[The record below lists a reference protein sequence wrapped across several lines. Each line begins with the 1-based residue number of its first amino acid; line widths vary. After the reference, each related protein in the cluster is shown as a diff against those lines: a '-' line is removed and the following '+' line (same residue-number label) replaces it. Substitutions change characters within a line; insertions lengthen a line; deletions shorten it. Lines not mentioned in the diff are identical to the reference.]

1 MLREPAP
8 PSSLRATCHAP
19 CRNQLD
25 SPEQVPTMLGGRGRE
40 APNGGTEHIVGIIG
54 SLELEQAR
62 IIRSEGRRNA
72 LLFPHVQQ
80 IDVAT
85 VQRIG
90 RQGSGGFLCP
100 RYMLLVLFWR
110 LRLPAGDNFDH
121 QVILAQRKGR
131 LGGRHAA
138 GGSMEVMDRESR

>member
-8 PSSLRATCHAP
+8 PSSLRATFHPP

-25 SPEQVPTMLGGRGRE
+25 SPEQLPTMLGGHGRE

-62 IIRSEGRRNA
+62 IIRSKGRRDA
-72 LLFPHVQQ
+72 LLLPHVQQ

-85 VQRIG
+85 AQRIG

-100 RYMLLVLFWR
+100 RYMLPALF
-110 LRLPAGDNFDH
+110 
-121 QVILAQRKGR
+121 
-131 LGGRHAA
+131 
-138 GGSMEVMDRESR
+138 